1 MVGAA
6 LRRDGVPRQA
16 LLKARH
22 EDVIVL
28 SPAVEQEI
36 RDVLARPKFARSLS
50 DADRAAILALLTDA
64 AVRVAPAISVHDCRD
79 AKDNKYLERAATA
92 GAGIIVSSDHDLL
105 DLDPWLGIRILR
117 AGEYLGTR

>member
-79 AKDNKYLERAATA
+79 AKDNKYLELAATA

>member
-28 SPAVEQEI
+28 SPAVEQEV

-79 AKDNKYLERAATA
+79 AKDNKYLELAATA

-105 DLDPWLGIRILR
+105 DLDPWHGIRILR